1 MRNATRRSLIWFA
14 DLWRHSDDAAVRDYR
29 LHVRGLVI
37 GWALTALAMLLVER
51 YPNEA
56 HLSMYDMLRSPGL
69 PWQQQW
75 LAAIELAA
83 PLVMFRHLF
92 GLQRWGARRAARS

>member
-1 MRNATRRSLIWFA
+1 MRNSSSNGFHWFA
-14 DLWRHSDDAAVRDYR
+14 KLWRHSDDPAIRDYR
-29 LHVRGLVI
+29 MHVRGLVI
-37 GWALTALAMLLVER
+37 GWVLTAAAIVLVDR
-51 YPNEA
+51 FPNEA
-56 HLSMYDMLRSPGL
+56 HLSMYDMLRAPGL